1 MSTDLTDHA
10 KSSVST
16 SHRVSHLVCPHTSL
30 IMQDLVHRTQAMLD
44 TVQQPQDMPD
54 MVQSNSTFNQTGSA
68 KTSRED
74 LQWDQISR
82 VVTTTVA
89 VYFVLCKA

>member
-1 MSTDLTDHA
+1 
-10 KSSVST
+10 
-16 SHRVSHLVCPHTSL
+16 
-30 IMQDLVHRTQAMLD
+30 MQGKAHQTQAMQD
-44 TVQQPQDMPD
+44 TAQQPQDMPD
-54 MVQSNSTFNQTGSA
+54 VVQSNSTFNQTGSA

-89 VYFVLCKA
+89 VYFVLCKS